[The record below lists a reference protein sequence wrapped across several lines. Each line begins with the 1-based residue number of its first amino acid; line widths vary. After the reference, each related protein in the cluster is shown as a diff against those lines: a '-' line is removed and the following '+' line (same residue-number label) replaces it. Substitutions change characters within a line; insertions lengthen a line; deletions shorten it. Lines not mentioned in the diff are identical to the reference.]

1 MVACMVAASVNGLY
15 GCDDDKDFSYN
26 GNLDLN
32 LLGLKQAREIWD
44 GSQCNIKNAFD
55 SDSVVVDFSYDLSL
69 ALYQNRKAEKDVVVG
84 LTVDA
89 DTLTKAT
96 ARQTKEVSTA
106 YMQMRNSCLRTI
118 TFSHRIRWNCLPERL
133 NQIRW
138 N

>member
-69 ALYQNRKAEKDVVVG
+69 ALYQNRKAEK
-84 LTVDA
+84 
-89 DTLTKAT
+89 
-96 ARQTKEVSTA
+96 RCCS
-106 YMQMRNSCLRTI
+106 RS
-118 TFSHRIRWNCLPERL
+118 
-133 NQIRW
+133 
-138 N
+138 